1 LNDRPQTRASQR
13 ITEIQSTRSFGE
25 EEREQ
30 PLTEDEIIYLT
41 RRRAALMNPD
51 EYREAAN
58 HIIANH
64 YERLRFNDDER
75 NSDN

>member
-1 LNDRPQTRASQR
+1 
-13 ITEIQSTRSFGE
+13 
-25 EEREQ
+25 
-30 PLTEDEIIYLT
+30 
-41 RRRAALMNPD
+41 MNPD